1 MDRAL
6 LLLCFYKYRVCTF
19 TNSDGNVDK
28 NWRSNGNELARSVEE
43 MMVAIEVK
51 ERKGG
56 ENGQKTKER
65 RCFGLTLKYFV
76 IFWDFM

>member
-1 MDRAL
+1 
-6 LLLCFYKYRVCTF
+6 
-19 TNSDGNVDK
+19 
-28 NWRSNGNELARSVEE
+28 VEE

-76 IFWDFM
+76 IF